1 MSALRPLVN
10 PIEKEATVFSR
21 YDELITADD
30 YSKVEQCVEI
40 TSLQQEK
47 SIIEVFFFFI
57 NFLSSSL
64 LVLRKK
70 KRGGKKV
77 SVNLYSEFISEWD
90 ARKIT

>member
-47 SIIEVFFFFI
+47 SIIEVFFFFFI

-70 KRGGKKV
+70 KRGGKKSICE
-77 SVNLYSEFISEWD
+77 SVF
-90 ARKIT
+90 